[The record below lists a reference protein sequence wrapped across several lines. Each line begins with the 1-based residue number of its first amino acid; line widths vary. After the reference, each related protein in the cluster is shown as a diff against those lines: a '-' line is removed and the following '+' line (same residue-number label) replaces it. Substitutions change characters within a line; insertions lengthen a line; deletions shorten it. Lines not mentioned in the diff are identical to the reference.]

1 MPQQAQTLILIV
13 LMVAAFYFL
22 ILRPQ
27 KKRQQAVNKTQSE
40 LAPGVRVMLTSGIFA
55 TVVAVGD
62 RQIVVETSPGVE
74 LTILKQAIARTVTDA
89 DEDTVFDDEDDED
102 LLDDQQAEIAEPSF
116 DRPTTSTPTSTL
128 DLPSAGSVRDDETE
142 TKR

>member
-13 LMVAAFYFL
+13 LMVVAFYFL

-40 LAPGVRVMLTSGIFA
+40 LGPGVRVMLTSGIFA

-62 RQIVVETSPGVE
+62 RQIVVEISPGVE

-89 DEDTVFDDEDDED
+89 DEDIVFDDEDDD
-102 LLDDQQAEIAEPSF
+102 LDELDQPAEIVTPGF
-116 DRPTTSTPTSTL
+116 DRPTSASTL